1 MRKILSMLFVASLAL
16 SAAARAQE
24 SKAETSPLLDAKSP
38 EMNQTAPEKFR
49 AKFET
54 SEGEF
59 VIEVHRDWAPLGADR
74 FYNLVAN
81 GFYDECRFFRVIS
94 GFMAQFGISGD
105 PKIAGVWRA
114 ARIQDDPVKES
125 NKRAYVSYAMG
136 GPNSRTTQLFINY
149 GDNSRLDA
157 MGFPPFGKVAEG
169 MSVVDKLYAEYGEGA
184 PRGKGP
190 AQGEIQGRGNEYLN
204 ADFPKL
210 DFIRKA
216 TIVEDGK

>member
-1 MRKILSMLFVASLAL
+1 MRKVISTLFVLGMAL
-16 SAAARAQE
+16 STAARAQE
-24 SKAETSPLLDAKSP
+24 TKTEASPLLDPKSP
-38 EMNQTAPEKFR
+38 EINQTAPETFR

-54 SEGEF
+54 SQGEF

-74 FYNLVAN
+74 FYNLVN
-81 GFYDECRFFRVIS
+81 HGFYDDCRFFRVIS

-105 PKIAGVWRA
+105 PKIARAWRA
-114 ARIQDDPVKES
+114 AKIQDDPVKES
-125 NKRAYVSYAMG
+125 NKRGYISYAMG
-136 GPNSRTTQLFINY
+136 GPNTRTTQLFINY

-169 MSVVDKLYAEYGEGA
+169 MSVVDKLYSGYGEGA

-190 AQGEIQGRGNEYLN
+190 DQGQVQGRGNEYLN

-210 DFIRKA
+210 DHIVKA
-216 TIVEDGK
+216 TILADGK